1 MPIVIKT
8 VGRRQGGPYHRL
20 LSNSFEAPDAWLFPH
35 CAFTAP
41 LRLPCAQVSILMP
54 GWEVRPSNRAQE
66 RRLRVALVALLV
78 AVPLAFYA
86 GSWWQARSTQQ
97 QVLAFQETQVQADAQ
112 ARELDELRQRMAV
125 LSSGEQLAQQSNE
138 QSRLT
143 IKLLEEQNFKQ
154 QQELAFYK
162 GVLAPDSKVT
172 GLLIRSFDIH
182 ATETAGVYRFKLM
195 LSRIGKDDKPLQGR
209 LNVQLEGSMGGKAK
223 NLPLSQLSGDLPEG
237 STEKA
242 IPFAFKHL
250 QAIPDGGRLG
260 ELRIPEG
267 FVPKR
272 IRIKADVEGGKAV
285 ERQIEWTDG

>member
-1 MPIVIKT
+1 MT
-8 VGRRQGGPYHRL
+8 
-20 LSNSFEAPDAWLFPH
+20 
-35 CAFTAP
+35 
-41 LRLPCAQVSILMP
+41 

-66 RRLRVALVALLV
+66 RRLRVALVALLI
-78 AVPLAFYA
+78 ALPLAFYA
-86 GSWWQARSTQQ
+86 GSWWQARANQGQAQAFTAMQG
-97 QVLAFQETQVQADAQ
+97 QVEEQ

-138 QSRLT
+138 QSRQT

-162 GVLAPDSKVT
+162 GVLAPDSKVN

-182 ATETAGVYRFKLM
+182 ATETPGLYRFKLM

-209 LNVQLEGSMGGKAK
+209 LNVQLEGSLNGKAK
-223 NLPLSQLSGDLPEG
+223 NLPLIQLSGDLPDG
-237 STEKA
+237 STDKA

-250 QAIPDGGRLG
+250 QAIPDGGRMG

-267 FVPKR
+267 FAPKR

>member
-1 MPIVIKT
+1 MT
-8 VGRRQGGPYHRL
+8 
-20 LSNSFEAPDAWLFPH
+20 
-35 CAFTAP
+35 
-41 LRLPCAQVSILMP
+41 
-54 GWEVRPSNRAQE
+54 GWEVRPSNRVQE
-66 RRLRVALVALLV
+66 RRLRVALVMLLV
-78 AVPLAFYA
+78 AVPLAFY
-86 GSWWQARSTQQ
+86 GGNWWQARSTQEQ
-97 QVLAFQETQVQADAQ
+97 ALAFQQMQAQVETQV
-112 ARELDELRQRMAV
+112 RELDELRQRMAV

-162 GVLAPDSKVT
+162 GVLAPDSKVN

-182 ATETAGVYRFKLM
+182 PAEAPGVYRFKLM

-209 LNVQLEGSMGGKAK
+209 LNVQLEGSMNGKAK
-223 NLPLSQLSGDLPEG
+223 SLPLTQLSGDLPEG

>member
-1 MPIVIKT
+1 M
-8 VGRRQGGPYHRL
+8 
-20 LSNSFEAPDAWLFPH
+20 
-35 CAFTAP
+35 
-41 LRLPCAQVSILMP
+41 
-54 GWEVRPSNRAQE
+54 
-66 RRLRVALVALLV
+66 ALLV

-250 QAIPDGGRLG
+250 QAIPDGGGWVSCEFPRASCPNVYVSRLMS
-260 ELRIPEG
+260 R
-267 FVPKR
+267 
-272 IRIKADVEGGKAV
+272 VEKPSSVKSSGL
-285 ERQIEWTDG
+285 TDR